1 MLEIRRLNNIVNF
14 VNIITFIIEFP
25 NSIKLSIKSESCNIS
40 IHFLISTYINIPT
53 ERQANKFTP
62 VEDQL
67 LLQLINI
74 YGKKDWNEIANHLI
88 DRTPKQCRNRFQTY
102 LSPVQA
108 LHPWSIE
115 EDEKLTMFVQTRGPH
130 FDDFYEHFPER
141 TVSNLKNRWYI
152 HLIRKPN

>member
-1 MLEIRRLNNIVNF
+1 MSQQKGKR
-14 VNIITFIIEFP
+14 T
-25 NSIKLSIKSESCNIS
+25 
-40 IHFLISTYINIPT
+40 
-53 ERQANKFTP
+53 KFTP

-102 LSPVQA
+102 LSPVKA
-108 LHPWSIE
+108 LHPWPIE
-115 EDEKLTMFVQTRGPH
+115 EDEKLTMLVQTRAPH

-152 HLIRKPN
+152 HLGRKEISGNQTKIENHQATEIENQRSLYFMEDSFQEILSEQFHFYEFEMSSESK